1 MHAAATAELNVTS
14 ATASGAL
21 GRDLG
26 GHSAG
31 YELADKLASA
41 FFLDCMDNSGNVPVL
56 SDGARRKKE
65 CEGVLSALK
74 AMANRDEMAVL
85 TLKERDQSSQ
95 AHAVSIAGEV
105 VILLVR
111 RLLREYA
118 DYMQTRVMTRP
129 RAALPPAKSSSTPWI
144 SISSPASSTSAAE
157 RSLHGAWT
165 LRQ

>member
-65 CEGVLSALK
+65 CEGVLSAF
-74 AMANRDEMAVL
+74 
-85 TLKERDQSSQ
+85 S
-95 AHAVSIAGEV
+95 
-105 VILLVR
+105 R
-111 RLLREYA
+111 RWRTG
-118 DYMQTRVMTRP
+118 TRW
-129 RAALPPAKSSSTPWI
+129 LC
-144 SISSPASSTSAAE
+144 
-157 RSLHGAWT
+157 
-165 LRQ
+165 